1 MLNCVGIR
9 DTWLAKSCHW
19 EVVHLPHSDQRSQ
32 RHPEIQQIYI
42 HIRIHYILCTCSSIN
57 RISGSYLIY
66 ARGVR
71 KGAIIGLSWPFWTSW
86 NVFHFSHHPLKIT
99 GAFSKDDLLKWLD
112 TAVSCSYCTTAA
124 RYSLC
129 SHFSSANIFPSV
141 NIFSTNRKMDLSKA
155 EMFSRELELSDDGDL
170 LVKVDQVL
178 ECNMTEPDK
187 PGVLLCNLTH

>member
-1 MLNCVGIR
+1 MKLV
-9 DTWLAKSCHW
+9 
-19 EVVHLPHSDQRSQ
+19 
-32 RHPEIQQIYI
+32 
-42 HIRIHYILCTCSSIN
+42 
-57 RISGSYLIY
+57 
-66 ARGVR
+66 
-71 KGAIIGLSWPFWTSW
+71 
-86 NVFHFSHHPLKIT
+86 
-99 GAFSKDDLLKWLD
+99 SKDDLFKWLD

-129 SHFSSANIFPSV
+129 SHFSSANIFPSA
-141 NIFSTNRKMDLSKA
+141 NIFSSANISSTNRKMDLSKA